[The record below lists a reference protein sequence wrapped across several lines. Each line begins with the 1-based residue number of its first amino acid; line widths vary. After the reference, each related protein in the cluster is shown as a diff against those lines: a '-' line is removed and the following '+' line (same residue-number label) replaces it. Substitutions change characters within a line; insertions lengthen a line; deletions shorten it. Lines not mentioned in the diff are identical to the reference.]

1 MVWLS
6 FALCVVIIGF
16 GGVRLAIYG
25 DTIADK
31 TGLGGGWIGFMLLA
45 PVASL
50 PELASG
56 VSAVTIAGSPDIA
69 VGNALGSCIF
79 NMLVLFIL
87 DLLSQRESLFLKAS
101 QGHILTAGLTLIMF
115 GVMGF
120 SIMLALAGETLA
132 LGWVGVSTPLILLG
146 YAFSMRLVYHYERRA
161 VQSYSE
167 HDPDRYPGM
176 SLTGAIARYI
186 AAALLVVGGS
196 LWLPFVAKDMA
207 VLMAWQ
213 ESFVGTIFVAFITCL
228 PELVLSVSAM
238 RLGELDMAVGSLFG
252 SNLFN
257 ILILAIDDAVY
268 GRGPL
273 LYGVSTLHLFSLF
286 TVMAMTAIAI
296 VGILYRPRRRLFNR
310 VGLGSALLLAAYM
323 VNSWAIYAEGR
334 KPLSMAPAAGNAK
347 PYPGYLSA
355 SQLRDWAA
363 F

>member
-6 FALCVVIIGF
+6 FALCVAIIGF
-16 GGVRLAIYG
+16 GGVKLAVYG

-50 PELASG
+50 PELVSG

-69 VGNALGSCIF
+69 VGNILGSCIF
-79 NMLVLFIL
+79 NLLVLFIL
-87 DLLSQRESLFLKAS
+87 DLLSRRQSLFLKAS

-115 GVMGF
+115 GIMGF
-120 SIMLALAGETLA
+120 SIMLALTGETLA
-132 LGWVGVSTPLILLG
+132 LGRVGVSTPLILLG
-146 YAFSMRLVYHYERRA
+146 YALSMRLVYHHERRA

-176 SLTGAIARYI
+176 SLAGAITRYV
-186 AAALLVVGGS
+186 AAALLVVAGS
-196 LWLPFVAKDMA
+196 LWLPFVAKDLA
-207 VLMAWQ
+207 ALMGWQ
-213 ESFVGTIFVAFITCL
+213 ESFVGTIFVAFITCI
-228 PELVLSVSAM
+228 PELVLSISAL

-273 LYGVSTLHLFSLF
+273 LYGVSTVHLFSLF
-286 TVMAMTAIAI
+286 TVMGMTAIAI

-310 VGLGSALLLAAYM
+310 VGLGSALLLAAYL
-323 VNSWAIYAEGR
+323 VNSWVLYAEGQ
-334 KPLSMAPAAGNAK
+334 KSLPVTPAAGNAT
-347 PYPGYLSA
+347 PRPGHLSA
-355 SQLRDWAA
+355 GQLNGWTA